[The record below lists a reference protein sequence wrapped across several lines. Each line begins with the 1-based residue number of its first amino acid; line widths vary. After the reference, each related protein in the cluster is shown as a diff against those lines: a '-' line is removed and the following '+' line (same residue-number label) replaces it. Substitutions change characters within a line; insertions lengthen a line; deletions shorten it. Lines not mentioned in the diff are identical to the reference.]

1 MRSNQWLERLSQVVC
16 GHKTPHGRLTGELAD
31 SNGKQITNGDQ
42 FSADPS
48 MKGRYSMTLTT
59 RKWLVGSVVMA
70 ILVLAGVYSIV
81 SWLDGLGLVRWA
93 EAVRDEYLPGSTLT
107 IVVALLVLVG
117 APTGCF
123 AIRRCRVCQRVAL
136 RPGKYCSACG
146 SRT

>member
-1 MRSNQWLERLSQVVC
+1 
-16 GHKTPHGRLTGELAD
+16 
-31 SNGKQITNGDQ
+31 
-42 FSADPS
+42 
-48 MKGRYSMTLTT
+48 MTLTA
-59 RKWLVGSVVMA
+59 RKWLVGSVVTA

-136 RPGKYCSACG
+136 RPGRYCSACG

>member
-1 MRSNQWLERLSQVVC
+1 
-16 GHKTPHGRLTGELAD
+16 
-31 SNGKQITNGDQ
+31 
-42 FSADPS
+42 
-48 MKGRYSMTLTT
+48 MTLTA
-59 RKWLVGSVVMA
+59 RKWLVGSVVTA

-93 EAVRDEYLPGSTLT
+93 GAVRDEYLPGPTLT
-107 IVVALLVLVG
+107 IVVALLLLVG

-123 AIRRCRVCQRVAL
+123 AIRRCRVCQHVAL